1 MKTFLKILAWCIG
14 IALIAVVV
22 FFAIQNRNYI
32 KKYVDIQQQKL
43 ELRDP
48 KAVDSLLNVI
58 ETYDSLNRQ
67 YRSELAVMDSV
78 IDYTKINYQKKLD
91 SVIDF
96 YITDRNK
103 LLNVINHQNQM
114 IDKLNTMLGDSAY
127 D

>member
-14 IALIAVVV
+14 VALVGVIV
-22 FFAIQNRNYI
+22 FFAIQSRDYV
-32 KKYVDIQQQKL
+32 KKYVDVQQQKL

-58 ETYDSLNRQ
+58 DTYDNINKQ
-67 YRSELAVMDSV
+67 YQSQLAATDSV
-78 IDYTKINYQKKLD
+78 ISYTKTEYQRKLD

-96 YITDRNK
+96 YVTDRNK

-114 IDKLNTMLGDSAY
+114 IDKLNTMLGDEAY